1 MRMEEKIL
9 GIRWLNVISASRRL
23 TTIKLMAFGALSPMV
38 RRSKWIPD
46 GREDLGESWAGRAGN
61 LQTHNLCVPVAY
73 VAGARPS
80 AGRRSPGGYRSAR
93 AYVRQPAEP
102 AGRASRK
109 VERVAD
115 ERDGRHGVQVGR
127 ADEHESR
134 EARMRRV
141 PASRQAR
148 CGRLTTMI
156 SAPCRQAVEVDPR
169 RSRLSC
175 RGDGKHFRRLRGTD
189 CPLRV
194 DNKLN

>member
-1 MRMEEKIL
+1 MQPPDPDETSLERVN
-9 GIRWLNVISASRRL
+9 GDSAHDDNTASQRSSSR
-23 TTIKLMAFGALSPMV
+23 TIV
-38 RRSKWIPD
+38 
-46 GREDLGESWAGRAGN
+46 EDYRPNPL
-61 LQTHNLCVPVAY
+61 THNLCVPVAY

-189 CPLRV
+189 CPLR
-194 DNKLN
+194 